1 MQIAFAKY
9 IMKVSN
15 EIELKLESI
24 QINEEDIKITP
35 KEWTN
40 GNVTITINTN
50 KSGEVYYKVNESG
63 EWKKYEK
70 NFEVEENCK
79 IYAKIKYTDGESPET
94 VKEVTNI
101 DKIKPTVEIQDK
113 SEYTTSNIVTKLDGT
128 ENTNNGHSTSTTTWN
143 DISGNKKNGTITD
156 GTWGENYLQFNGTT
170 TWVNL
175 GVMNSNYQTL
185 EATFSP
191 DSTNTGY
198 IVGNWEVGGGGIM
211 IQNGN
216 LGGEFYIGNQYYTV
230 FAKEK
235 VVAGN
240 IYNAIV
246 TFDGNTLIFYVN
258 GIEQA
263 RKTVSG
269 TIGAPVNSTVMSV
282 GSNPSSNTIGGNIFK
297 GKIYNVAVYNQ
308 ALTSDEAKL
317 NAQGSLLQA
326 TEKYTILVGKTTTNI
341 SKKLIANDEGGSGLK
356 TLSYAYSQSNTTEP
370 TTYEEFKNEA
380 TVTKSATGGNWYIWT
395 KVLDN
400 AGNRAEETKISPG
413 YNVGYQIS
421 YDTNGGTGAPVDQ
434 RKVHGTELKISE
446 TIPTRTGYWF
456 KGWATASTATTAE
469 FQVGENYTVDK
480 ATILYAVWGE
490 YSTITYSTN
499 MQMTEI
505 AQSNGWTVKKT
516 VKDNEEMW
524 NATLTK
530 TSGTSSGW
538 AYIDFPTYEYE
549 ENVTYR
555 IRLKV
560 RVNSVKNIDYINV
573 RNSAIS
579 NDYWTDG
586 HKVQNIGLTTGQWN
600 EYVLDR
606 QFKSSY
612 SNSAGTKIT
621 TSPRIEIWTS
631 DLKLTNAIT
640 SRSIDMDIKD
650 VYVEKIT
657 TQSKNYNEE
666 LGTLTKPTRTGYTF
680 DGWYTERVGGTKI
693 TSATKVP
700 EGDVTYYAH
709 WNAIEYLSNKVQIGD
724 YVNYDASSG
733 NGANKKY
740 TTSEDLTGSST
751 TSTFNSSDNIKWRVL
766 SVNKTDGTVTLM
778 GAEPTEQSI
787 TFENKKGYINADKVL
802 NKVGDV
808 YGHGKGAASGR
819 SITKEDIE
827 QYSSWDKKSYI
838 NGSSY
843 VYGSTQTYT
852 SGTFIKDG
860 NEITATSSNPVTET
874 QTAYLY
880 REPKNYYSNETAYN
894 MLYKK
899 VEDVT
904 VNKEPYWIASY
915 SVSIG
920 KSYCHYHIGRIEG
933 GMFNLD
939 NGRPIYESTGK
950 YFSVSC
956 RAMPVVTLRANLQT
970 TGKDNSGAWN
980 LKYDLID
987 DIDVGSTINYSPSG
1001 TYSLD
1006 KSYATSNEIGT
1017 QTLNSASG
1025 QSFNVSKW
1033 KVLSIDKSTGKI
1045 EMVPATT
1052 PSGTVKLQGAQ
1063 GYNNAVKL
1071 LNDACSNLYGNSGK
1085 GITARS
1091 ITEEDFVKV
1100 GGTKWKNKRAS
1111 YVNYAKYGDQY
1122 GTPYTTNNSYPTM
1135 YKNEANH
1142 VIGGTKTESGLKQ
1155 SEQSSLIAK
1164 TDEKA
1169 TNGYLKAITS
1179 IQPYQTFYSTTD
1191 YATTA
1196 GLLEEYSN
1204 ILLPNGNS
1212 TTYWVASRCVYLDSS
1227 YSYFN
1232 VRNVYSGYF
1241 NASIMFSSGT
1251 GVLSYSRTVFP
1262 VVSLS
1267 SQLLEKTTDGTYNV
1281 K

>member
-1 MQIAFAKY
+1 MQTALAKY
-9 IMKVSN
+9 VIKDEKDIEVTLGDVRIDKN
-15 EIELKLESI
+15 EIEIIPSS
-24 QINEEDIKITP
+24 
-35 KEWTN
+35 WTN
-40 GNVTITINTN
+40 GNVTVSISTKKN
-50 KSGEVYYKVNESG
+50 GEVYYKVNESG

-70 NFEVEENCK
+70 NFEVEENCN
-79 IYAKIKYTDGESPET
+79 IYAKIKYTDGASPET

-143 DISGNKKNGTITD
+143 DISGNEKNGTITD

-308 ALTSDEAKL
+308 ALASDEAKL

-326 TEKYTILVGKTTTNI
+326 TGKYTILAGETTTNI

-380 TVTKSATGGNWYIWT
+380 IVTKSATGGNWYIWT

-400 AGNRAEETKISPG
+400 AGNRAEETKVSPA

-421 YDTNGGTGAPVDQ
+421 YDANGGTGAPKEQ

-516 VKDNEEMW
+516 VKDNEEIL
-524 NATLTK
+524 NASFTK
-530 TSGTSSGW
+530 TTGTNSD
-538 AYIDFPTYEYE
+538 YYFIRFPIYEFE
-549 ENVTYR
+549 EDALYR
-555 IRLKV
+555 VRAKI
-560 RVNSVKNIDYINV
+560 RVNDNVNMGKINI
-573 RNSAIS
+573 RSSATY
-579 NDYWTDG
+579 NDY
-586 HKVQNIGLTTGQWN
+586 
-600 EYVLDR
+600 Y
-606 QFKSSY
+606 
-612 SNSAGTKIT
+612 
-621 TSPRIEIWTS
+621 
-631 DLKLTNAIT
+631 LTNANQIKWIENGGIWNDIVIDRTFKKSYTSSSGTVINTKPMIEIYTDDVKMTDTIT
-640 SRSIDMDIKD
+640 KRALDIDIKD

-657 TQSKNYNEE
+657 TQTQKRGET
-666 LGTLTKPTRTGYTF
+666 LGTLQTPTRAGYTF

-700 EGDVTYYAH
+700 DGDVTYYAH

-766 SVNKTDGTVTLM
+766 SVNKTDGTVILM

-787 TFENKKGYINADKVL
+787 TFENKKGYINADEVL

-874 QTAYLY
+874 QTAYRYL
-880 REPKNYYSNETAYN
+880 EPQNYYSNETVYN

-904 VNKEPYWIASY
+904 VNKEPYWMASY

-920 KSYCHYHIGRIEG
+920 KSYCDYHIGRIEG
-933 GMFNLD
+933 GRFNLD
-939 NGRPIYESTGK
+939 NGRPIYESTGQ
-950 YFSVSC
+950 YFSTSC
-956 RAMPVVTLRANLQT
+956 RVMPIVTLRANLQT

-1006 KSYATSNEIGT
+1006 KSYATSNETGT

-1025 QSFNVSKW
+1025 QSFNISKW

-1045 EMVPATT
+1045 EMVPETT

-1071 LNDACSNLYGNSGK
+1071 LNDACSSLYSDTSK

-1100 GGTKWKNKRAS
+1100 GGTKWTNKRAL
-1111 YVNYAKYGDQY
+1111 YVGYAKYGNQY
-1122 GTPYTTNNSYPTM
+1122 GTPYTTYNYYPTI

-1142 VIGGTKTESGLKQ
+1142 VIDGTKTESGLKQ
-1155 SEQSSLIAK
+1155 SEQTSLIAK
-1164 TDEKA
+1164 TDENS
-1169 TNGYLKAITS
+1169 TNGYLKATTS
-1179 IQPYQTFYSTTD
+1179 IQPYQTYYNTTD

-1196 GLLEEYSN
+1196 SLLEGYAN
-1204 ILLPNGNS
+1204 ILLPKESS
-1212 TTYWVASRCVYLDSS
+1212 TTYWVASRCIDLSS
-1227 YSYFN
+1227 STCGFYMHR
-1232 VRNVYSGYF
+1232 V
-1241 NASIMFSSGT
+1241 SSGCFSADGMFGSGT
-1251 GVLSYSRTVFP
+1251 EVNGVSRAVFP
-1262 VVSLS
+1262 VVSLNT
-1267 SQLLEKTTDGTYNV
+1267 QLLQKSTDGTYNV